1 MTVKQC
7 TKEELLRVI
16 DRMCFFYTANEFA
29 LQRAL
34 CEIERDRFE
43 KQAAESDRLNKLS
56 YEKRMTAI
64 ELLKPYRTY
73 AEAPLDMLKKA
84 QDLFHE
90 AEEADAKWNKLNGI
104 TIKRRTHEDLS
115 F

>member
-7 TKEELLRVI
+7 TKEELIRVI
-16 DRMCFFYTANEFA
+16 DRLCFLYTGNEFF

-56 YEKRMTAI
+56 YEKRMAAI

-73 AEAPLDMLKKA
+73 AEAPLDVLEKA
-84 QDLFHE
+84 QALFHE
-90 AEEADAKWNKLNGI
+90 ADEADNAWNKLNGI
-104 TIKRRTHEDLS
+104 VVRRARP
-115 F
+115 